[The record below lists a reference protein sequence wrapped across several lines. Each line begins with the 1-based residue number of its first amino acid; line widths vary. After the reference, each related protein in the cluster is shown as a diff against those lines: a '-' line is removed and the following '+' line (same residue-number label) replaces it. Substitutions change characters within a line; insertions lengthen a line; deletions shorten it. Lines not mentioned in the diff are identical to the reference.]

1 MFKLSIP
8 SFLLCLVLLIS
19 CSKERISCFTPPEP
33 TLIRLVDKDG
43 IDLLDPSNPNGYKL
57 SAISL
62 YYMEDGRKVPA
73 QVTLDSIPNGNA
85 YFLNTDISW
94 KADRG
99 RDFVLSLSST
109 ITDRIYLR
117 YDEVSEKQ
125 CAFFRFVEFKY
136 NDVVYSKK
144 KIAGNLDA
152 FEIVR

>member
-1 MFKLSIP
+1 MFKRLIP
-8 SFLLCLVLLIS
+8 SFLLCLVLLVS

-43 IDLLDPSNPNGYKL
+43 MDLLNPSNPNGYKL

-62 YYMEDGRKVPA
+62 YYMEDGRKLPA
-73 QVTLDSIPNGNA
+73 QVTLDSVPAGNA

-152 FEIVR
+152 FEIVK